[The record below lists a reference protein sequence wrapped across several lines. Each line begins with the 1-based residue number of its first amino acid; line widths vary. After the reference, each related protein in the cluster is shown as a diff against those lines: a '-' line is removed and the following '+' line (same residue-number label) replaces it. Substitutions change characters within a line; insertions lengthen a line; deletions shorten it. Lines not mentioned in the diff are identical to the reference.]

1 MSSDKDKSSVDIALL
16 EEDDEFEEF
25 PSDEWDENCED
36 DDDINVWEDKWDDD
50 NVEDD
55 ISNPLR
61 SEHANQGIKMK
72 TESAFD
78 LSPERCLFKFF

>member
-1 MSSDKDKSSVDIALL
+1 MFSDMDKSSVDIAPL
-16 EEDDEFEEF
+16 EEVDEFE
-25 PSDEWDENCED
+25 DCEA
-36 DDDINVWEDKWDDD
+36 DDDINVWEDKWDDG
-50 NVEDD
+50 NVEDG
-55 ISNPLR
+55 ISYQLR

>member
-1 MSSDKDKSSVDIALL
+1 MFSDMDKSSVDIAPL
-16 EEDDEFEEF
+16 EEVDEFE
-25 PSDEWDENCED
+25 DCEA

-61 SEHANQGIKMK
+61 SELANQGIKMK

-78 LSPERCLFKFF
+78 LSAENR

>member
-1 MSSDKDKSSVDIALL
+1 MFSDKDKSSVDIAPL
-16 EEDDEFEEF
+16 EEVDEFE
-25 PSDEWDENCED
+25 NCEA

-55 ISNPLR
+55 ISYQLR

-72 TESAFD
+72 TESDFD
-78 LSPERCLFKFF
+78 LSAESR

>member
-1 MSSDKDKSSVDIALL
+1 MFSDMAKSSVDIAPL
-16 EEDDEFEEF
+16 EEDDEFE
-25 PSDEWDENCED
+25 NCEA